1 MLEHTPAKNQLANFD
16 TSKYHTIVFDNP
28 GVANEI
34 EYDESDFNIIKPNIN
49 PLADS
54 VVNEIWPVLRLLWR
68 TRGAYTIQIR
78 ITPEMALNE
87 FGNRLGCN
95 LNATYDLRVDA
106 EGAWTANFK
115 FDFKQDENAWRYQDY
130 SKETSMSANRA
141 RQLAIPGSN
150 GEIANN
156 WQEKLHRDLKYV
168 EELQKLDLSFNYNYT
183 GQGKF

>member
-1 MLEHTPAKNQLANFD
+1 
-16 TSKYHTIVFDNP
+16 
-28 GVANEI
+28 
-34 EYDESDFNIIKPNIN
+34 
-49 PLADS
+49 
-54 VVNEIWPVLRLLWR
+54 
-68 TRGAYTIQIR
+68 
-78 ITPEMALNE
+78 MALNE

-156 WQEKLHRDLKYV
+156 WQEKLHKDLKYV
-168 EELQKLDLSFNYNYT
+168 EELQKLDLSFNYNFT